1 MKRQATFYYF
11 ATSTGACLSQNFFLR
26 KVHYKIKAR
35 VARDTAKF
43 FKHKSDE
50 WAHLWVKKKQNK
62 TKQNKYKNR

>member
-26 KVHYKIKAR
+26 KVHFKIKAR

-50 WAHLWVKKKQNK
+50 WAHL
-62 TKQNKYKNR
+62 